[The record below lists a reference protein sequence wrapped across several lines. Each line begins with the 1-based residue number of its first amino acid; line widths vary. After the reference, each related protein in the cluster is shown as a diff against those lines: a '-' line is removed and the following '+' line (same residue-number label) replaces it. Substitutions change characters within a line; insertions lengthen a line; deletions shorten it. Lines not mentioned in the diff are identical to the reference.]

1 MLNQEEL
8 KEQQEN
14 TFNNNK
20 NLQLFIQTIVF
31 SLLVYL
37 SFKLINSISKN
48 NYWYD
53 YSLFLIIVFWCF
65 NFPNII

>member
-31 SLLVYL
+31 SLLVYILFSKVVIKFIQTHIGDKIEPHIISL
-37 SFKLINSISKN
+37 SLIHI
-48 NYWYD
+48 
-53 YSLFLIIVFWCF
+53 
-65 NFPNII
+65 